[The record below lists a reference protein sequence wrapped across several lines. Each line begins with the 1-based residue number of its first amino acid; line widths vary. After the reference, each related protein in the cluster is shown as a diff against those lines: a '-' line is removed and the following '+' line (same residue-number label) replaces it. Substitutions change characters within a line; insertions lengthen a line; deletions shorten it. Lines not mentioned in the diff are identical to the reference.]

1 MSSSTHSTDEVVDE
15 GQGYADGAV
24 ESSSLVGSSIDEEK
38 ALEVAS
44 EEGEVEMKVDAAR
57 EWTDATPPPTV
68 IGYDLAP
75 HEVGLYAPYF
85 ITSDSLEY
93 LVSALRTE
101 CSPNSTLLERV
112 GLYASALCSLYRS

>member
-1 MSSSTHSTDEVVDE
+1 MSSSTHSTDEAIDE

-24 ESSSLVGSSIDEEK
+24 ESSSLVGSSILGSIGEEK

-93 LVSALRTE
+93 LVSALKWAFRFPFQTFKWACFE
-101 CSPNSTLLERV
+101 NWM
-112 GLYASALCSLYRS
+112 